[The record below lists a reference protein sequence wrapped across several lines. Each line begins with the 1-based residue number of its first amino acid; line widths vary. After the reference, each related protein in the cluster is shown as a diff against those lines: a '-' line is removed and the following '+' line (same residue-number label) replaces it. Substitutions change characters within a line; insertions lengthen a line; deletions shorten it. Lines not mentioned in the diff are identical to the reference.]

1 MVSTITVPCS
11 LQKSIFADIDS
22 QIKQTEQGTVSIET
36 AFYNRCNLNFVSFI
50 VQPRF
55 TCVPF

>member
-1 MVSTITVPCS
+1 MCTILLSV
-11 LQKSIFADIDS
+11 DIDTEIEQS
-22 QIKQTEQGTVSIET
+22 EQGTVNIET
-36 AFYNRCNLNFVSFI
+36 AFCNHCNVNLVSFI